1 MKIRNIILSAIT
13 ICSLTVA
20 PAFSR
25 PPVTAI
31 SADSTPVD
39 DAIVMMK
46 PVNMGKGHIISGFLG
61 KMLNLPKT
69 VKITDTGFLAF
80 GLSEDAIQV
89 VPSEEKCL
97 HMMSILPYLK
107 NCKEMQDSLK
117 LRRTARQIRYQ
128 YLKDTVKEKIMSL

>member
-69 VKITDTGFLAF
+69 VRRVATHCDADTKYAF
-80 GLSEDAIQV
+80 ASAAKPQY
-89 VPSEEKCL
+89 PPFC
-97 HMMSILPYLK
+97 
-107 NCKEMQDSLK
+107 
-117 LRRTARQIRYQ
+117 ARP
-128 YLKDTVKEKIMSL
+128 